1 MSRER
6 STTMAD
12 VAAVAKVHVSTVS
25 LCLRNSPLIPEA
37 TRRRI
42 RAAATKLGYRPD
54 PLVSAL
60 MRRRRTGHNAQ
71 NHAVIAFVTAFSSRE
86 GWRKTSPLF
95 VEYFKGARRRAE
107 EIGYRLEEFWLPPED
122 MSPQRFS
129 DVLFHRGIHG
139 LLLAPL
145 QNPTRPFSLAWEH
158 FSVVALG
165 LTHSSQSL
173 HCVSHDHYH
182 AMLTAM
188 DRCHA
193 LGYRRIGLA
202 ASKLAHSKVEGMWLA
217 AYLMKCRELGLKDPP
232 PPLVAESWKEELVQ
246 SWYQRHRPD
255 VIISTN
261 PQDLSVWLE
270 RWGLHPPNDLGL
282 VNLSGTRMGEPVSSI
297 LQSSEAIGAHA
308 IDLLV
313 SGIEHNER
321 GASALPGILLVPG
334 KWNEGHTL
342 CPRSE
347 TKAFTRARAKRR

>member
-6 STTMAD
+6 TTTMAD
-12 VAAVAKVHVSTVS
+12 VAAAAKVHVSTVS

-42 RAAATKLGYRPD
+42 RTAAVRLGYRPD

-60 MRRRRTGHNAQ
+60 MRRRRTGRDAES
-71 NHAVIAFVTAFSSRE
+71 HAVLAFVTAFSSRE
-86 GWRKTSPLF
+86 GWKKTSPLF

-107 EIGYRLEEFWLPPED
+107 QIGYRLEEFWLPPED

-145 QNPTRPFSLAWEH
+145 QNPARPLSLAWKN

-182 AMLTAM
+182 AMLMAM

-217 AYLMKCRELGLKDPP
+217 AYLMKCRELGLNDPP
-232 PPLVAESWKEELVQ
+232 PPLVAEAWQEDFVHA
-246 SWYQRHRPD
+246 WYQKHRPD
-255 VIISTN
+255 VIISTH
-261 PQDLSVWLE
+261 PQDLGGWLE
-270 RWGLHPPNDLGL
+270 RWGLHLPRDLGL
-282 VNLSGTRMGEPVSSI
+282 VNLSGTRLGETVSSI
-297 LQSSEAIGAHA
+297 LQSSEAIGEHA

-321 GASALPGILLVPG
+321 GVSALPSTLLVPG
-334 KWNEGHTL
+334 KWNEGQTL
-342 CPRSE
+342 CSQPGANAIR
-347 TKAFTRARAKRR
+347 RARVKRR